1 MDGCFPLSGRLQL
14 QDTRTSTQSITPS
27 TRGGQSKKEH
37 HDGSWFIHHNSKQY
51 LVGSHH
57 QQQKLSFDL

>member
-27 TRGGQSKKEH
+27 TRGGKQKRSIMMVR
-37 HDGSWFIHHNSKQY
+37 GSWFIHHNSKQ
-51 LVGSHH
+51 
-57 QQQKLSFDL
+57 